1 MIADFLRYAKI
12 NTRSDASSQT
22 IPTTPGQV
30 ELALLLRD
38 QLQSMGLNDVLY
50 HEKNSFVIGRLA
62 GNPDK
67 TAVGFIA
74 HVDTADFAAENI
86 QPQIHEN
93 YDGKDVCLNEPL
105 GIMMTVAE
113 FPNLKDYI
121 GETLITTDGTTLLGA
136 DDKAGIAEIIDAL
149 RILQT
154 IDPQERGDV
163 WIAFGPDEEIGK
175 GADLFDPADFPVAFA
190 YIMDSGRV
198 GPMEY
203 ETFNAARI
211 DIQING
217 TSVHPGTA
225 YGRLVNALKIAN
237 QIDAALPQAE
247 VPEKTKDYQGF
258 YLLHNLAGHIGQ
270 AELSYIIR
278 DHDQTLFQKR
288 KEKMVQ
294 IIEKLNEYYG
304 ERITYQLY
312 DQYYNMGDR
321 IKENPQ
327 SVIIARQAMKDL
339 GITPIEAPFRGG
351 TDGSKITY
359 KGIPTPNLFTGGEN
373 FHGQY
378 EFITVEAMAKARD
391 LIVAIVKRVAE

>member
-1 MIADFLRYAKI
+1 
-12 NTRSDASSQT
+12 
-22 IPTTPGQV
+22 
-30 ELALLLRD
+30 
-38 QLQSMGLNDVLY
+38 
-50 HEKNSFVIGRLA
+50 
-62 GNPDK
+62 
-67 TAVGFIA
+67 
-74 HVDTADFAAENI
+74 
-86 QPQIHEN
+86 
-93 YDGKDVCLNEPL
+93 
-105 GIMMTVAE
+105 
-113 FPNLKDYI
+113 
-121 GETLITTDGTTLLGA
+121 
-136 DDKAGIAEIIDAL
+136 
-149 RILQT
+149 
-154 IDPQERGDV
+154 
-163 WIAFGPDEEIGK
+163 
-175 GADLFDPADFPVAFA
+175 
-190 YIMDSGRV
+190 MDSGRV
-198 GPMEY
+198 GHMEY